1 MRVVVIGGV
10 AAGMSAA
17 SQVKRRD
24 PGAEVVVL
32 ERGPDISYSACG
44 MPYNIG
50 DRRRGSEDLVIVTPE
65 AARTERGVDV
75 RTRHEAVAIEVGRK
89 SVRVRDLASGGA
101 ESDLSFDQLVI
112 ATGASASRPPLPG
125 LDLPGV
131 FVLRELTDGAA
142 IKAWLAATPVRE
154 AVIVG
159 AGYIGLEMAEALRGL
174 GLAVTVLEK
183 LPTVLPGWAQPIVEE
198 ARKELVRAGV
208 QVETGISVQGVSRAG
223 EDLLVRTDRGEVRGQ
238 LVLISVGV
246 RPNVALAKAA
256 GVALGETGAIATDG
270 ELRTNLPFV
279 FAAGDCVEVKNLVT
293 GRPVWIPLGTT
304 ANKTGKIAGANAAG
318 GHERFGGIV
327 GSAGFKLFEQEVAR
341 TGIDL
346 AEAKKLGLDAVAA
359 LSHHH
364 TRGKNYPGDR
374 PIVTVLFA
382 ERGSGRLLG
391 AQSIGADAVAK
402 RIDVFATALHARMT
416 VAQIEDLDLTYAPPF
431 APVYDPILIAA
442 TVARKAVEKA
452 AT

>member
-50 DRRRGSEDLVIVTPE
+50 DRRRGPEDLVIVTPE

-142 IKAWLAATPVRE
+142 IKAHLATTQVRE

-183 LPTVLPGWAQPIVEE
+183 LPTVLPGWAQPIVEQ
-198 ARKELVRAGV
+198 ARNELVRAGV
-208 QVETGISVQGVSRAG
+208 RVETGISVQGVSRAG

-374 PIVTVLFA
+374 PIFTVLFA

-442 TVARKAVEKA
+442 TVTRKAVEKA

>member
-24 PGAEVVVL
+24 AGAEVVVL
-32 ERGPDISYSACG
+32 ERGPHISYSACG

-50 DRRRGSEDLVIVTPE
+50 DLKRVPDDLVIVTPE
-65 AARTERGVDV
+65 IARAERGIDV
-75 RTRHEAVAIEVGRK
+75 RTRHEVTALDLAKKR
-89 SVRVRDLASGGA
+89 VRVRNLTSGA
-101 ESDLSFDQLVI
+101 ESDLTFDQLVI

-131 FVLRELTDGAA
+131 FVLRELTDSAA
-142 IKAWLAATPVRE
+142 IKDHLAAVQVRE

-159 AGYIGLEMAEALRGL
+159 AGYIGLEMAESLRGL

-183 LPTVLPGWAQPIVEE
+183 LPTVLPGWAQPIVEQ
-198 ARKELVRAGV
+198 ARKELVREGV
-208 QVETGISVQGVSRAG
+208 RVETGITVQGVAREG
-223 EDLLVRTDRGEVRGQ
+223 EDLLVRTERGEVRGQ

-246 RPNVALAKAA
+246 RPNVALAKSV
-256 GVALGETGAIATDG
+256 GVALGESGAIATDDG
-270 ELRTNLPFV
+270 MRTNLPFV
-279 FAAGDCVEVKNLVT
+279 FAAGDCIEVKNLVT
-293 GRPVWIPLGTT
+293 GRPCWIPLGTT
-304 ANKTGKIAGANAAG
+304 ANKTGKVAGANAAG
-318 GHERFGGIV
+318 GDERFGGIV
-327 GSAGFKLFEQEVAR
+327 GSAGFKLFEQEVGR

-346 AEAKKLGLDAVAA
+346 AEAKRLGIDAVAA

-374 PIVTVLFA
+374 PILTVLFA
-382 ERGSGRLLG
+382 ERGTGRLLG

>member
-17 SQVKRRD
+17 SQVKRRL

-50 DRRRGSEDLVIVTPE
+50 DQRRAAFDLVIVTPE

-75 RTRHEAVAIEVGRK
+75 RTRHEVVAIEVARK
-89 SVRVRDLASGGA
+89 IVRVRDLEKGA
-101 ESDLSFDQLVI
+101 ESDLSWDQLVI

-208 QVETGISVQGVSRAG
+208 RVETGISVQGISREGA
-223 EDLLVRTDRGEVRGQ
+223 DLLVRTDRGDMGAQ

-256 GVALGETGAIATDG
+256 GVALGETSAIATDD
-270 ELRTNLPFV
+270 ELRTNLPGV
-279 FAAGDCVEVKNLVT
+279 FAAGDCVEVKSLVT

-327 GSAGFKLFEQEVAR
+327 GSAGFKLFDQEVAR

-346 AEAKKLGLDAVAA
+346 SEAKKLGLDAVAA
-359 LSHHH
+359 LSRHH

-416 VAQIEDLDLTYAPPF
+416 VAQVEDLDLTYAPPF